1 MRPRFRKKNN
11 RYLEALAIEQTFVKK
26 WFKALRDTKYKKFYQ
41 ELKIFFYEHRTYTQ
55 IEKITK
61 CFNKIKRNLKKTKH
75 PK

>member
-1 MRPRFRKKNN
+1 MD
-11 RYLEALAIEQTFVKK
+11 LTA
-26 WFKALRDTKYKKFYQ
+26 TKYKVFYQ
-41 ELKIFFYEHRTYTQ
+41 ELKIFLYEYRTYTQ